1 MVLRCSTEQER
12 FPLTPHQGV
21 QTVQLPTLTL
31 SQAVHRWAAELFP
44 LLSLALLEA
53 KVPPAP

>member
-1 MVLRCSTEQER
+1 MVLRCSTEQEW

-31 SQAVHRWAAELFP
+31 SQAVPRWAVELFP
-44 LLSLALLEA
+44 LLSPALLEA